1 MLLSEPSPTA
11 SSAMV
16 SRLVAAAVALATVL
30 SVHAATP
37 VDRIVVV
44 VNDSIILQS
53 ELDAAMDNARQ
64 QLSQRGVRNVS
75 PSQLRDQVLERLV
88 LQRVQMA
95 RAREAGIRVDDRE
108 LNDVVS
114 DIARRNGMS
123 QAEFA
128 RQLRR
133 EGQDYLAVREQ
144 IRDEIISQR
153 LRSRELESRISVS
166 EDDVDAYLAREQDLG
181 DSEVRLSHILI
192 SVGDGASPDERQ
204 AARERAEEL
213 RQRIAEGEEFSA
225 IAASHSDGQ
234 QALEGGDL
242 GWRRLADLP
251 PTFSEALK
259 ETKDGELAPVI
270 AATSGFHILRVEGRR
285 GSTEQQM
292 ITETKARHIL
302 IQPDELTSDEQA
314 RAKIFDIARRLEEGE
329 DFAELARQHSDDPGS
344 RNEGGELGWQPP
356 GQMVDAFEQQVDQL
370 DPGERS
376 RPFRS
381 EFGWHIVEVQD
392 RRQRDATQE
401 LRRQRARQAIGER
414 RMEEEYEIWLR
425 RLRDEAYIEYRL
437 RDDA

>member
-1 MLLSEPSPTA
+1 
-11 SSAMV
+11 MV
-16 SRLVAAAVALATVL
+16 SRLAAAAVLLATAL
-30 SVHAATP
+30 SAHAATP
-37 VDRIVVV
+37 IDRIAVV
-44 VNDSIILQS
+44 VNESVILQS
-53 ELDAAMDNARQ
+53 EVESAMDNARQ
-64 QLSQRGVRNVS
+64 QLQQRGVGSVS
-75 PSQLRDQVLERLV
+75 RSELRDQVLERLV
-88 LQRVQMA
+88 LQRVQVA

-108 LNDVVS
+108 LNDVIT

-144 IRDEIISQR
+144 IRNEIISQR
-153 LRSRELESRISVS
+153 LRSRELEPRISVS
-166 EDDVDAYLAREQDLG
+166 EDDVDAYLAREQDVG
-181 DSEVRLSHILI
+181 DSEVRLSHILV
-192 SVGDGASPDERQ
+192 SASDGASPDERRD
-204 AARERAEEL
+204 AREKAEAL
-213 RQRIAEGEEFSA
+213 RQRIADGEEFSA

-251 PTFSEALK
+251 PAFARALRDT
-259 ETKDGELAPVI
+259 EDGALAPVI
-270 AATSGFHILRVEGRR
+270 EATSGFHILRVEDRR
-285 GSTEQQM
+285 GSSDRQM
-292 ITETKARHIL
+292 ITETRSRHIL
-302 IQPDELTSDEQA
+302 VKPDELTSNEQA
-314 RAKIFDIARRLEEGE
+314 RAEIFDIARRLEEGE

-344 RNEGGELGWQPP
+344 RNDGGNLGWQPP
-356 GQMVDAFEQQVDQL
+356 GQMVDAFEQQVDDL
-370 DPGERS
+370 EPGERS

-381 EFGWHIVEVQD
+381 EFGWHIVEVLD
-392 RRQRDATQE
+392 RRQRDATDE

>member
-1 MLLSEPSPTA
+1 
-11 SSAMV
+11 MV
-16 SRLVAAAVALATVL
+16 SRLVAVAVALATVL
-30 SVHAATP
+30 SAHAATP

-64 QLSQRGVRNVS
+64 QLSQRGVRDVS
-75 PSQLRDQVLERLV
+75 RSELRDQVLERLV

-144 IRDEIISQR
+144 IRNEIISQR
-153 LRSRELESRISVS
+153 LRTRELESRISVS
-166 EDDVDAYLAREQDLG
+166 EDDVNAYLAREQDVG

-192 SVGDGASPDERQ
+192 SLGDGASPDERQ

-251 PTFSEALK
+251 PAFSEALK
-259 ETKDGELAPVI
+259 KTEDGELAPVI
-270 AATSGFHILRVEGRR
+270 EATSGFHILRVEDRR
-285 GSTEQQM
+285 GSAEQQM

-302 IQPDELTSDEQA
+302 IQPDELTSDDQA
-314 RAKIFDIARRLEEGE
+314 RAKIFDIARRLDEGE

-356 GQMVDAFEQQVDQL
+356 GQMADAFEQQVNDL
-370 DPGERS
+370 EPGERS

-392 RRQRDATQE
+392 RRQRDATEE

>member
-1 MLLSEPSPTA
+1 MLLSEPSRTA

-16 SRLVAAAVALATVL
+16 SRLVAVAVAFAMAL
-30 SVHAATP
+30 SAHAATSI
-37 VDRIVVV
+37 DRVVVV

-53 ELDAAMDNARQ
+53 ELEAAMENARQ
-64 QLSQRGVRNVS
+64 QLAQRGVRDVS
-75 PSQLRDQVLERLV
+75 RSQLRDQVLERLV
-88 LQRVQMA
+88 LQRVQLA

-108 LNDVVS
+108 LNDVIS

-144 IRDEIISQR
+144 IRNEIISQR
-153 LRSRELESRISVS
+153 LRTRELEPRISVS
-166 EDDVDAYLAREQDLG
+166 EDDIEAYLAREQDVG

-204 AARERAEEL
+204 AARERAEAL

-251 PTFSEALK
+251 PAFSEALK
-259 ETKDGELAPVI
+259 DTKDGELAPVI
-270 AATSGFHILRVEGRR
+270 EATSGFHILRVEDRR
-285 GSTEQQM
+285 GSTNQQM

-302 IQPDELTSDEQA
+302 VQPDELTSEDQA

-329 DFAELARQHSDDPGS
+329 DFAELARQHSDDQGS

-356 GQMVDAFEQQVDQL
+356 GQMADAFAQQVSQL
-370 DPGERS
+370 EPGERS

-392 RRQRDATQE
+392 RRQRDATEE